1 VACVDPT
8 PPSERTSRPQRLF
21 YRHLVAS
28 LAGEVA
34 ILVVAAATRSVAAWA
49 WTALFAICL
58 TLAAHT
64 AVVFVPSPPE
74 VTPPENRRTPWE

>member
-1 VACVDPT
+1 MDPT
-8 PPSERTSRPQRLF
+8 PPSQRTPRQPRLF

-34 ILVVAAATRSVAAWA
+34 ILVIAAATRSIAAWV
-49 WTALFAICL
+49 WTALFATCL
-58 TLAAHT
+58 ALAAHA

-74 VTPPENRRTPWE
+74 ITPPENRRTPWK